1 MMKQIFFIV
10 GLTLI
15 SLTAYSQ
22 TDQDTVVQF
31 SGRVVAND
39 GNDLVPLPYTNIGII
54 GTSRG
59 SVADVDGFFSFV
71 AVKGETVR
79 FSRIGYKDADYTVP
93 DSLSQS
99 LYFYVQIMSEDSI
112 LLPEA
117 VIYPWPDRE
126 YFKYEFLAIDISDEE
141 RERMQA
147 NVANEVLAELRYTVP
162 ADGSEVA
169 GIEMAARA
177 KEYYYEGQYKPQNI
191 FNPLA
196 WKRFVDAWRRGDFKG
211 KDKKKNKK
219 KPTSILD

>member
-1 MMKQIFFIV
+1 MNRILSLVF
-10 GLTLI
+10 LLI
-15 SLTAYSQ
+15 LGFSSFGQ
-22 TDQDTVVQF
+22 TVQDSVIQF
-31 SGRVVAND
+31 SGRVVANN
-39 GNDLVPLPYTNIGII
+39 GQDLLPLPYTNIGIL
-54 GTSRG
+54 GTNRG
-59 SVADVDGFFSFV
+59 AVADMDGFFSFV

-79 FSRIGYKDADYTVP
+79 FSRIGYKDADYIVP
-93 DSLSQS
+93 DTLSQS

-147 NVANEVLAELRYTVP
+147 NVANEVLSELRYTVP
-162 ADGSEVA
+162 ADGSEVTN
-169 GIEMAARA
+169 IELASRA

-219 KPTSILD
+219 KPKSILD